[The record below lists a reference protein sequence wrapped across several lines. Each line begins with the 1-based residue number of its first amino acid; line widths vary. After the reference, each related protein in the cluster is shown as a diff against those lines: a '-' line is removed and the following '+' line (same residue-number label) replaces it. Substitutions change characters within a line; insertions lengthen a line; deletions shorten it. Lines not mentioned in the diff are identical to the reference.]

1 MTVAIDNLFSAG
13 AGAPAGTVQQDA
25 NGADRFLKLLVTQL
39 QNQDPLNPM
48 DNAQITSQMAQI
60 NTVTGI
66 EKLNTGLQGLTAQ
79 FMQMQALQGASL
91 VGRDVTVTGDRLAAV
106 DGKGQG
112 GLSLPGPADAVRVE
126 ILNPAGV
133 VVDTMSL
140 GALGSGRHGFEW
152 PATGVADPS
161 GHTFR
166 IAATLGA
173 SPVAATPLMLDRVKA
188 VSVDGSAGL
197 MLELARSGQV
207 AYGDVHALN

>member
-1 MTVAIDNLFSAG
+1 MNTIDSLFSAG
-13 AGAPAGTVQQDA
+13 TGSPAGSAQQDA
-25 NGADRFLKLLVTQL
+25 GGADRFLKLLVTQL

-66 EKLNTGLQGLTAQ
+66 ERLNTGLQGLTAQ

-91 VGRDVTVTGDRLAAV
+91 VGRDVTVAGDRLAAV
-106 DGKGQG
+106 DGGAQG
-112 GLSLPGPADAVRVE
+112 GFALDGPADAVRVE

-133 VVDTMSL
+133 VVDTVSL

-152 PATGVADPS
+152 PATGVDDPS
-161 GHTFR
+161 GHRFR
-166 IAATLGA
+166 VAATLGA
-173 SPVAATPLMLDRVKA
+173 APVTAMPLMLDRVKA

-197 MLELARSGQV
+197 MLDLAASGPV

>member
-1 MTVAIDNLFSAG
+1 
-13 AGAPAGTVQQDA
+13 
-25 NGADRFLKLLVTQL
+25 
-39 QNQDPLNPM
+39 M

-66 EKLNTGLQGLTAQ
+66 ERLNTGLQGLTAQ

-91 VGRDVTVTGDRLAAV
+91 VGRDVTVAGDRLAAV
-106 DGKGQG
+106 DGGAQG
-112 GLSLPGPADAVRVE
+112 GFALDGPADAVRVE

-133 VVDTMSL
+133 VVDTVSL

-152 PATGVADPS
+152 PATGVDDPS
-161 GHTFR
+161 GHRFR
-166 IAATLGA
+166 VAATLGA
-173 SPVAATPLMLDRVKA
+173 APVTAMPLMLDRVKA

-197 MLELARSGQV
+197 MLDLAASGPV